1 MVMSLVMTSREI
13 FANKTALAIPVVPL
27 TAARLRLRLQRRF
40 LRGRRYLLFL
50 HNLFRRSLWCP
61 SLLVDLNH
69 LADLDRFLDL
79 ERLVGGV
86 SLAEQQRPE
95 IESPRLQED
104 SDEVPVGKRGCS
116 VIGSSYKKLA
126 TVGQLT
132 LDSPCPEGNTISHG
146 RCNLR
151 QSIELKLHR
160 GSSSIVHTYW
170 P

>member
-61 SLLVDLNH
+61 SLLVDLDH
-69 LADLDRFLDL
+69 LADLDRLLDL

-86 SLAEQQRPE
+86 SLAEQQCPE
-95 IESPRLQED
+95 IEPPRLQED
-104 SDEVPVGKRGCS
+104 PDEVPVEWKERLLLIICVYTGGTTR
-116 VIGSSYKKLA
+116 VN
-126 TVGQLT
+126 V
-132 LDSPCPEGNTISHG
+132 
-146 RCNLR
+146 
-151 QSIELKLHR
+151 
-160 GSSSIVHTYW
+160 
-170 P
+170 